1 MSQIQVPK
9 ELSMACKYPT
19 EIMDTL
25 EELVDSVFQDH
36 NLS

>member
-1 MSQIQVPK
+1 
-9 ELSMACKYPT
+9 MACKYPT

-36 NLS
+36 NLSWFKIKSVQPFS